1 MFWLEKLRAFSLISL
16 AEWILCVC
24 SHRHQPNLV
33 LAAAAATA
41 VANNNSNKKIII
53 AVIVAAAAVIAN
65 TYDIEQL
72 LCTRHMS

>member
-1 MFWLEKLRAFSLISL
+1 MSRKQAHLWFGHAKTTYCQSLYSASPTIKT
-16 AEWILCVC
+16 
-24 SHRHQPNLV
+24 NGN
-33 LAAAAATA
+33 
-41 VANNNSNKKIII
+41 NNNSNKKIII